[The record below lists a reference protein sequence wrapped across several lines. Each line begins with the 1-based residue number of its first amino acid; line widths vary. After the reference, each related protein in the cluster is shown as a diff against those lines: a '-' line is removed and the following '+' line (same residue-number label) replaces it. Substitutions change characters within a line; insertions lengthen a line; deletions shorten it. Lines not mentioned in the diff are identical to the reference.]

1 MRWTQYAMLAPIAL
15 FLMGQAPDAA
25 VPVVSGTLPPV
36 ETLPGG
42 QAGVVFY
49 IAVAINR
56 LLWFLRKF
64 PKLMPKKYH
73 RYTPLIAAVLGLV
86 AGILQAQ
93 LMGSGWVQAILTGI
107 SGAAGAVAWREFTR
121 QAEKKPPEGK
131 DMSDDDLANA
141 VSGD

>member
-1 MRWTQYAMLAPIAL
+1 
-15 FLMGQAPDAA
+15 

-56 LLWFLRKF
+56 LLWFLR
-64 PKLMPKKYH
+64 KYH